1 MENTVT
7 FLLPLLL
14 LALTARLMTLPIRLG
29 WKLLINSG
37 CGFICLWL
45 LNSVSGFTGIR
56 FPINAVSAAVAGFL
70 GIPGIGALAILQLIL

>member
-7 FLLPLLL
+7 LILPLLL
-14 LALTARLMTLPIRLG
+14 LALTVRLMMLPIRLG

-37 CGFICLWL
+37 CGFVCLWL

-70 GIPGIGALAILQLIL
+70 GIPGIGVLAILQLIL